1 MGCALPYSES
11 TLHLLL
17 LTRQRL
23 SRREVKE
30 MAAEATHNPM
40 PTTVDKESAQIPT
53 QKEAKSFGPRMLAF
67 LLIVELALLVT
78 LFMLGP
84 VFGVYPPYFGPLP

>member
-1 MGCALPYSES
+1 
-11 TLHLLL
+11 
-17 LTRQRL
+17 L

-30 MAAEATHNPM
+30 MADEAIHNPAQ
-40 PTTVDKESAQIPT
+40 TTVDKESAQIPT

-84 VFGVYPPYFGPLP
+84 ELGVYPPYFGPLP